1 MSALVWW
8 LIPLV
13 ACTGALL
20 YVWWSIAA
28 KNRQNTY
35 KSIAE
40 YETFRSAFAKD
51 SPPPFSK
58 SKSSTNPQLNSQEV
72 YDQSS
77 DSQLSSQPDSGKSN
91 QGADG
96 EAISVTGDRNE
107 TSAKVTRKKPVR
119 KSVTSKRIKSKDIE
133 K

>member
-28 KNRQNTY
+28 KRRQNTY

-40 YETFRSAFAKD
+40 YETFRSAFTKEN
-51 SPPPFSK
+51 PPP
-58 SKSSTNPQLNSQEV
+58 
-72 YDQSS
+72 
-77 DSQLSSQPDSGKSN
+77 
-91 QGADG
+91 
-96 EAISVTGDRNE
+96 
-107 TSAKVTRKKPVR
+107 RKDKN
-119 KSVTSKRIKSKDIE
+119 
-133 K
+133 

>member
-28 KNRQNTY
+28 KRRQNTY

-40 YETFRSAFAKD
+40 YENFRSAFAKEN
-51 SPPPFSK
+51 PPS
-58 SKSSTNPQLNSQEV
+58 
-72 YDQSS
+72 
-77 DSQLSSQPDSGKSN
+77 
-91 QGADG
+91 
-96 EAISVTGDRNE
+96 
-107 TSAKVTRKKPVR
+107 RKDKN
-119 KSVTSKRIKSKDIE
+119 
-133 K
+133 